1 MKKKKTLNDNDKQF
15 YTITVLQVYKFT
27 GLQGYINNKQAH
39 IFMQQTCV
47 FKGCLNTFIINN
59 SLHNLHL
66 EGES

>member
-1 MKKKKTLNDNDKQF
+1 MTSSFTLLQF
-15 YTITVLQVYKFT
+15 YRFT

-47 FKGCLNTFIINN
+47 FKGCLNTCIINK